1 MDDTHR
7 PDRLASRASGR
18 QRGMTYQRSGALAA
32 LAAVTALALAA
43 CGQPSSPNVASL
55 GKSSDTG
62 NRDVTTTTVA
72 PSRSSGAGS
81 PGESSLLE
89 QLQFARCMR
98 SNGVSNFPDP
108 NPDKGELQNI
118 ANAGVDTQSPTFK
131 AAFQACEKYTPAG
144 NPTAQSAADNAKG
157 VEFSQCM
164 RAHGVPN
171 FPDPITGPAGEQ
183 AINLGP
189 EHIDP
194 TSPIVQAADQA
205 CQKIVPG
212 SK

>member
-7 PDRLASRASGR
+7 PDRLASRASRR

-43 CGQPSSPNVASL
+43 CGQPSSPHVASL

-62 NRDVTTTTVA
+62 NRDGTTTTVA
-72 PSRSSGAGS
+72 PSSSSGPGS

-118 ANAGVDTQSPTFK
+118 ASAGV
-131 AAFQACEKYTPAG
+131 
-144 NPTAQSAADNAKG
+144 
-157 VEFSQCM
+157 
-164 RAHGVPN
+164 
-171 FPDPITGPAGEQ
+171 
-183 AINLGP
+183 
-189 EHIDP
+189 
-194 TSPIVQAADQA
+194 
-205 CQKIVPG
+205 
-212 SK
+212 